1 MSEYIKV
8 KDRPDLV
15 RDAHSKAILN
25 KDLNA
30 LNKYREER
38 DFKMKLATV
47 VEEHNDLK
55 KDVSEIKDLLTKLL
69 ERIQ

>member
-1 MSEYIKV
+1 MSEYLKV

-15 RDAHSKAILN
+15 RDMHSKAILN
-25 KDLNA
+25 KDVNA

-38 DFKMKLATV
+38 DFKLRLANV
-47 VEEHNDLK
+47 VEEHNNLK
-55 KDVSEIKDLLTKLL
+55 KDVSEIKDLLTKIL

>member
-1 MSEYIKV
+1 MSEYLKV

-15 RDAHSKAILN
+15 RDMNSKAILN

-38 DFKMKLATV
+38 DFKMKLANV
-47 VEEHNDLK
+47 VQEHNDLK
-55 KDVSEIKDLLTKLL
+55 KDVSEIKDLLNKLL

>member
-1 MSEYIKV
+1 MNDYLKV
-8 KDRPDLV
+8 KDRPDLI
-15 RDAHSKAILN
+15 RDMNSKAILN

-38 DFKMKLATV
+38 DFKMKLANV

-55 KDVSEIKDLLTKLL
+55 KDVSEIKDLLNKLL

>member
-1 MSEYIKV
+1 MSEYVKV
-8 KDRPDLV
+8 KDRSDLV
-15 RDAHSKAILN
+15 RDMNSKAILN

-38 DFKMKLATV
+38 DFKLRLANV
-47 VEEHNDLK
+47 VEEHNNLK
-55 KDVSEIKDLLTKLL
+55 KDVSEIKDLLTKIL

>member
-1 MSEYIKV
+1 MNDYLKV
-8 KDRPDLV
+8 KDRPDLI
-15 RDAHSKAILN
+15 RDMNSKAILN

-38 DFKMKLATV
+38 DFKMKLANV
-47 VEEHNDLK
+47 VEEHKDLK
-55 KDVSEIKDLLTKLL
+55 KDVSEIKDLLNKLL

>member
-1 MSEYIKV
+1 MNDYLKV
-8 KDRPDLV
+8 KDRPDLI
-15 RDAHSKAILN
+15 RDINSKAILN

-30 LNKYREER
+30 LNKYKEER
-38 DFKMKLATV
+38 DFKLKLANV

-55 KDVSEIKDLLTKLL
+55 KDVSEIKDLLNKLL

>member
-1 MSEYIKV
+1 MNDYLKV
-8 KDRPDLV
+8 KDRPDLI
-15 RDAHSKAILN
+15 RDTHSKAILN

-38 DFKMKLATV
+38 DFKLKLANV

-55 KDVSEIKDLLTKLL
+55 KDVSEIKDLLNKLL